1 LAGYAELHC
10 HSYFSFLDG
19 ASSPEELVARAS
31 ELGLPAL
38 ALTDHDGLYGA
49 MRFQRAALAAGIK
62 PIFGAEVTLR
72 DGAHLTLL
80 AANRSGY
87 ANLCRLLSYA
97 HLRQPKGKA
106 ALDPAL
112 LPEHSRGL
120 ICLSGCRQGPVARL
134 LLRGARREA
143 RRALE
148 FLAAAFPPGN
158 LYVELQQLLGP
169 GDDHLMRALA
179 ELAGELGLPVAAT
192 GNVHYATRAGS
203 RLQDVLVCIRHNTT
217 LAQAGTLL
225 RPNSEAFLHSSAEM
239 AALFGSC
246 PEALRNTLEIA
257 GRCELQL
264 DFAAQAVPAQPL
276 PPGRTPQE
284 RLRELCLQAFP
295 GRYGH
300 TGAERQKRALEQ
312 LEHELAVI
320 EATGLSEYFLLV
332 HDIVRHARQEG
343 IRCQGRGSAAN
354 SIVAYLLGI
363 TAVDPLQHNLLFER
377 FLSVERY
384 SQEHSMPDIDLDCE
398 RDRREE
404 LIQYLYRRYGWEHT
418 AMVCTLVT
426 FRARSALRDAGKA
439 MGFAPELLDRVAKSL
454 DLHRASELT
463 AEALSHILPSEELE
477 SPLWQELLRICRQ
490 MEGMPRHLGIH
501 VGGMVITRCPL
512 VEVVPLE
519 PAAMPG
525 RVVIQWDKDAAEDAG
540 LIKIDILSLAMLS
553 LIQEATQLVRSHY
566 GQELELS
573 SLPLDDPAVYDLI
586 CSGDTVG
593 VFQVESRAQ
602 AQMLPR
608 LQPRTFNDL
617 VVEVALVRPGPL
629 QGGMV
634 HPYLRRRRGEEPV
647 TYAHP
652 AMEAALSDT
661 LGVIVFQ
668 EQVLMVA
675 RDVAGFTPGEA
686 EKLRRAMGRK
696 RSREEMEALRERFVA
711 GAMANGA
718 TRQQAEAVFDQLC
731 AFASYGFNR
740 AHAASFALLTYQ
752 SAWLKRYYPLAFY
765 TALLNNQPM
774 GFYGPDVVVGDAKRH
789 GIRILPVDINRSQER
804 CHIEGEAIRLGLRM
818 VRGLGEASC
827 RAILQARGSGGPF
840 GSLRELCLRVP
851 SLGRAALEAL
861 IIAGACDSWGVP
873 RRELLWQLPRLLERP
888 QPLIDDLP
896 TVPLPQLSPKEA
908 LAWEQAQ
915 LGLTSAA
922 EPAAF
927 YQQAL
932 LRAGALPSS
941 QLKEAPQGAWVRVGG
956 EVIVRQR
963 PPTARGFAFITLQDE
978 EGFINLVLP
987 PAVYGAHRLAVRA
1000 PGLLAEGVVE
1010 RDGPLV
1016 NVRAERLWPLWPELS

>member
-1 LAGYAELHC
+1 
-10 HSYFSFLDG
+10 
-19 ASSPEELVARAS
+19 
-31 ELGLPAL
+31 
-38 ALTDHDGLYGA
+38 
-49 MRFQRAALAAGIK
+49 
-62 PIFGAEVTLR
+62 
-72 DGAHLTLL
+72 
-80 AANRSGY
+80 
-87 ANLCRLLSYA
+87 
-97 HLRQPKGKA
+97 
-106 ALDPAL
+106 
-112 LPEHSRGL
+112 
-120 ICLSGCRQGPVARL
+120 
-134 LLRGARREA
+134 
-143 RRALE
+143 
-148 FLAAAFPPGN
+148 
-158 LYVELQQLLGP
+158 
-169 GDDHLMRALA
+169 
-179 ELAGELGLPVAAT
+179 
-192 GNVHYATRAGS
+192 
-203 RLQDVLVCIRHNTT
+203 
-217 LAQAGTLL
+217 
-225 RPNSEAFLHSSAEM
+225 
-239 AALFGSC
+239 
-246 PEALRNTLEIA
+246 
-257 GRCELQL
+257 
-264 DFAAQAVPAQPL
+264 
-276 PPGRTPQE
+276 
-284 RLRELCLQAFP
+284 
-295 GRYGH
+295 
-300 TGAERQKRALEQ
+300 
-312 LEHELAVI
+312 
-320 EATGLSEYFLLV
+320 
-332 HDIVRHARQEG
+332 
-343 IRCQGRGSAAN
+343 
-354 SIVAYLLGI
+354 
-363 TAVDPLQHNLLFER
+363 
-377 FLSVERY
+377 
-384 SQEHSMPDIDLDCE
+384 
-398 RDRREE
+398 
-404 LIQYLYRRYGWEHT
+404 
-418 AMVCTLVT
+418 
-426 FRARSALRDAGKA
+426 
-439 MGFAPELLDRVAKSL
+439 
-454 DLHRASELT
+454 
-463 AEALSHILPSEELE
+463 
-477 SPLWQELLRICRQ
+477 
-490 MEGMPRHLGIH
+490 
-501 VGGMVITRCPL
+501 
-512 VEVVPLE
+512 
-519 PAAMPG
+519 
-525 RVVIQWDKDAAEDAG
+525 
-540 LIKIDILSLAMLS
+540 MLS

-840 GSLRELCLRVP
+840 GSLHELCLRVP